1 MFNSLGFYRVT
12 YAATQQRIIFLI
24 FVLFHQTQQSKQL
37 LQEMQQ

>member
-1 MFNSLGFYRVT
+1 MLLFGLVT

-24 FVLFHQTQQSKQL
+24 FVLFHETQQSKRL

>member
-12 YAATQQRIIFLI
+12 YAATRQRIIFLI
-24 FVLFHQTQQSKQL
+24 FVLFHQTQQSKLL